1 MTDTMVTPEP
11 ALVKTAPGAWV
22 VVDPEEQ
29 AAVRRLAPRVYA
41 ELSRRLNSGRP
52 FETPAGAW
60 SGQEPVDSEG
70 DVTASIVITGQNA
83 ISVTLA
89 TRHLDFGRL
98 AIAKRLGK
106 NCYEVYLSEAGF
118 FAWIERLAPPPK
130 SPAELVALELERAH
144 PELAAR
150 IERAL
155 ALVKEGVTEFPHY
168 ETGADLSTRE
178 PTRHCNCKDA
188 EFRAPHVAGI
198 GVACKHTL
206 AQLIAERV
214 ATDTYNAGARKRID
228 RQQLRDQA
236 LPVWAGRNE
245 SIESWL

>member
-11 ALVKTAPGAWV
+11 ALVKTAPAQWV
-22 VVDPEEQ
+22 VIDPAEQ
-29 AAVRRLAPRVYA
+29 AAVRRLAGRVYA
-41 ELSRRLNSGRP
+41 ELSRRLNSGSP
-52 FETPAGAW
+52 FQTPAGAW
-60 SGQEPVDSEG
+60 NGEESLDTEDQVAASIGISGQS
-70 DVTASIVITGQNA
+70 A
-83 ISVTLA
+83 IYVRFS
-89 TRHLDFGRL
+89 TRSLDFGRL

-106 NCYEVYLSEAGF
+106 GCYEVYLSEAGF

-130 SPAELVALELERAH
+130 TPAELVALELERAH

-155 ALVKEGVTEFPHY
+155 ALVKEGQTEFPHY
-168 ETGADLSTRE
+168 DTGAELTTRE

-188 EFRAPHVAGI
+188 QFRAPWVDGI

-206 AQLIAERV
+206 AQLISERV

-228 RQQLRDQA
+228 KQQRRQA
-236 LPVWAGRNE
+236 LPAWAGRNE